1 MKEVF
6 ISWEDQLD
14 YLEANTRATKCM
26 CYETLRDDMWT
37 GLRQQYG
44 INARFEME
52 EIPEEELRTFLEW
65 LALDEEEES

>member
-14 YLEANTRATKCM
+14 YIEANAGASGCM
-26 CYETLRDDMWT
+26 CYETLRDEMWE

-44 INARFEME
+44 IHAKFEME
-52 EIPEEELRTFLEW
+52 EIPEEELNKFLAW
-65 LALDEEEES
+65 LAEEDSE